1 MFSHLSQEQGKSVC
15 SLHFHPGAR
24 QECLLSPLPS
34 NIVLE
39 VLASAIEQEEKAMQT
54 EEQKGETGLFMDSLP
69 PTGAGAIQRRS
80 NSLSNKLD
88 IHKQMKGEKKKE
100 DNLDLY
106 LMLHPKI
113 KSKWMNHRPKCKTRT
128 IQTQG
133 RTSLN
138 SDKAKISYIP
148 CGKHNP

>member
-1 MFSHLSQEQGKSVC
+1 MSALSTSIQEQGKSVC
-15 SLHFHPGAR
+15 SFHFHPGAR
-24 QECLLSPLPS
+24 RECLLSPLPS
-34 NIVLE
+34 NIVLK

-80 NSLSNKLD
+80 NSLSNKSD

-113 KSKWMNHRPKCKTRT
+113 KSK
-128 IQTQG
+128 
-133 RTSLN
+133 
-138 SDKAKISYIP
+138 
-148 CGKHNP
+148 